1 VLEQCGCFY
10 YFKNIESAVI
20 AMKEFN
26 TSIDVVRAS
35 ASTKL
40 SDHLF
45 PPEDVIKLKMERID
59 FNDLED

>member
-10 YFKNIESAVI
+10 YFENIESAVI

-45 PPEDVIKLKMERID
+45 PTHEVVKLKLERID
-59 FNDLED
+59 FEEEK